1 MTYMTFVENGKNDP
15 SKLSLWINKD
25 GNLFI
30 EIEPDGNDDGYQ
42 YQCIELGLHDA
53 REFLN
58 EVSRI
63 VKEIEG
69 EREQV
74 PEQQP
79 RLLPTGTGNLF
90 S

>member
-1 MTYMTFVENGKNDP
+1 MTFTEEGDSKHK
-15 SKLSLWINKD
+15 SKLSLWRTED
-25 GNLFI
+25 DQLFL
-30 EIEPDGNDDGYQ
+30 EMQEDTAEPDPYSYQ
-42 YQCIELGLHDA
+42 SVTLDLDDA
-53 REFLN
+53 RELMN
-58 EVSRI
+58 EISRI
-63 VKEIEG
+63 ITEV